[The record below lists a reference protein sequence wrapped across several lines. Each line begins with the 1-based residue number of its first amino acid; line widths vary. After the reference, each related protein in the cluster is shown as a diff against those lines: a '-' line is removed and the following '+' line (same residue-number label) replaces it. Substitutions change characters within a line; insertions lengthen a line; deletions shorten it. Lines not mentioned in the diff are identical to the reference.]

1 MSTVKKR
8 KRKVLKIKSSL
19 VLIGLL
25 ISAAIQGQI
34 APEKYFVPFTNKA
47 NTPYQISSPS
57 DFLSHSALLRRARQN
72 IQITEQDLP
81 VNPEYIAQVLAQ
93 GNIKL
98 LYPLKW
104 FNGVVIETTDTSAL
118 DNIGNLPFV
127 KPDFQRPFEN
137 IRNRS
142 STSPKLQLDVQQ
154 SNALHQTDYGAAQQ
168 QTDLMNLKPLHQQN
182 YRGHEMHIGIFD
194 SGFQGADTL
203 LAFEKV
209 FREQRVMETFDLVD
223 GGEIKYNTHSHGMY
237 VWSCMVSDLPFLLV
251 GTAPDADY
259 SLFRTEDVASEYILE
274 EFNWVAAAEKADSLG
289 VDIIN
294 TSLGYTEFDDSTM
307 NHTYEDMDGQST
319 PAAVGANIAA
329 SKGMLVV
336 VSAGNSGGSPW
347 RYISTPSDA
356 DHALCVGAVDDSSQ
370 VSNFSSR
377 GFSADGDVKPNVVAH
392 GQFSAVWNYGDEVAN
407 VNGTSF
413 SSPITAGA
421 AASLW
426 SANRDMSSFQIKNAI
441 ERSAHLYENPNEDY
455 GYGLP
460 DFEKAHLILQDVRNG
475 FQQDEWVIYPNP
487 SVYSDLTLG
496 YLGKEN
502 IALEVEIF
510 NSVGQLVRTVQNET
524 EFRQIR
530 INASGGWAP
539 GNYVVMI
546 RSSDKTIYKKWVK
559 LR

>member
-1 MSTVKKR
+1 M
-8 KRKVLKIKSSL
+8 KIKSSL
-19 VLIGLL
+19 VLIGMLF
-25 ISAAIQGQI
+25 SAALQAQI
-34 APEKYFVPFTNKA
+34 APEKYFVPFTNKT
-47 NTPYQISSPS
+47 NTPFEISNPS
-57 DFLSHSALLRRARQN
+57 DFLSHAALLRRARQN
-72 IQITEQDLP
+72 IPITEQDLP
-81 VNPEYIAQVLAQ
+81 VNPEYITQILAQ
-93 GNIKL
+93 GDVKL

-104 FNGVVIETTDTSAL
+104 FNGVVIETTDSSAL
-118 DNIGNLPFV
+118 DKIEGLPFV
-127 KPDFQRPFEN
+127 NPDFRRSFKN
-137 IRNRS
+137 IQNRS
-142 STSPKLQLDVQQ
+142 STSSKLQLEVQQ
-154 SNALHQTDYGAAQQ
+154 SNALYQTDFGAAQK
-168 QTDLMNLKPLHQQN
+168 QTDLIHLTPLHQQN
-182 YRGHEMHIGIFD
+182 YRGDEMHIGIFD

-209 FREQRVMETFDLVD
+209 FREQRVLETFDLVD
-223 GGEIKYNTHSHGMY
+223 GGSIAYDAHSHGMY

-259 SLFRTEDVASEYILE
+259 SLFRTEDVATEYIIE

-307 NHTYEDMDGQST
+307 NHTYEDMDGNST
-319 PAAVGANIAA
+319 PAAVGANMAA
-329 SKGMLVV
+329 SKGILVV
-336 VSAGNSGGSPW
+336 VSAGNSGNSPW

-356 DHALCVGAVDDSSQ
+356 DHALCVGAVDDSGQ
-370 VSNFSSR
+370 IANFSSR

-392 GQFSAVWNYGDEVAN
+392 GQFSAVWNYGNEVAN

-426 SANRDMSSFQIKNAI
+426 SANRDMTNFQIKSAI

-487 SVYSDLTLG
+487 SVYSNLTLG
-496 YLGKEN
+496 YLGQEN
-502 IALEVEIF
+502 IALELEVF
-510 NSVGQLVRTVQNET
+510 NSVGQLVHTIKKET
-524 EFRQIR
+524 AFRQIR
-530 INASGGWAP
+530 INTSGNWPP
-539 GNYVVMI
+539 GNYVVVI
-546 RSSDKTIYKKWVK
+546 RTGDQTVYKKWIK